1 MRFTTARKAQKMPNK
16 LCCIYSTQSPQE
28 NVDYTE
34 VFSAFPTESQAGR
47 ALALVVMAPT
57 AGEMMESDAYKTR

>member
-1 MRFTTARKAQKMPNK
+1 MPDK
-16 LCCIYSTQSPQE
+16 LCCIYSSQSPQE